1 MTTSTTPTIATGTYV
16 IDAVSSSVT
25 FEARHI
31 FGLGPVQCSFAIRD
45 GSIRIAADPAES
57 SVDATLDA
65 ASFATNN
72 PKRDKDIRSKRFLDV
87 TTYPDITFAG
97 TVRGTPCRRRMA
109 ARRKSPRPRYHLAD
123 HVPRDRCRARRSR
136 AGERLSGHGDRAYRP
151 LRGGRSGSRSGREIR
166 RRAARG
172 RRRTGRIA
180 VPAKERGRRSV
191 TLRLP
196 LQARR

>member
-31 FGLGPVQCSFAIRD
+31 FGLGPVQCSIAIRD

-97 TVRGTPCRRRMA
+97 TIRGTHADGGWRLVGNLRVRDTTSPITFHVTDVVPDA
-109 ARRKSPRPRYHLAD
+109 AGPASGFRATATARI
-123 HVPRDRCRARRSR
+123 DRFAAGVRARGPV
-136 AGERLSGHGDRAYRP
+136 AKFVDVRLAVV
-151 LRGGRSGSRSGREIR
+151 
-166 RRAARG
+166 
-172 RRRTGRIA
+172 A
-180 VPAKERGRRSV
+180 VPAG
-191 TLRLP
+191 
-196 LQARR
+196 